1 MRVLRFSDRGP
12 AVQLLQLALERAGF
26 GPLARD
32 GAFGLRT
39 REALQRFQRSRGL
52 AADGVAGPR
61 THAAL
66 TPWYTGYLMHRV
78 RAGESY
84 WSVAQLYGADPGA
97 VELAN
102 SEWSAAQLPVGA
114 QIVVPLPFPVVPT
127 DVACGSALT
136 ALCLRGLCARY
147 PFLSCGSFGR
157 SVMGRPLWSLTMGTG
172 ENRVLYAA
180 AHHANEWITA
190 TLLLYFAETLAAA
203 FAKGEKLFGQSAAE
217 ILDYAQL
224 CLVPLVDPDGADL
237 VTGEL
242 RGGPRFEA
250 AAALAARWPSIP
262 FPEGWKANVLG
273 TDLNLQYPAEWETAR
288 QIKAA
293 AGVTGPAPANYV
305 GPYPLSAPESRALA
319 GLTRRFDPALVQ
331 AWHTQGEVIYWRFAD
346 YEIPGARDIAASFS
360 AVSGYA
366 AAETPRDASYAG
378 YRDWFIQDFRRPGF
392 TIEAGRGLNPL
403 PLADFDGIWERC
415 RGILT
420 LGALVT

>member
-127 DVACGSALT
+127 DVACGSALG
-136 ALCLRGLCARY
+136 CVSGL
-147 PFLSCGSFGR
+147 
-157 SVMGRPLWSLTMGTG
+157 PLETTMPTV
-172 ENRVLYAA
+172 E
-180 AHHANEWITA
+180 
-190 TLLLYFAETLAAA
+190 F
-203 FAKGEKLFGQSAAE
+203 
-217 ILDYAQL
+217 
-224 CLVPLVDPDGADL
+224 
-237 VTGEL
+237 
-242 RGGPRFEA
+242 
-250 AAALAARWPSIP
+250 
-262 FPEGWKANVLG
+262 
-273 TDLNLQYPAEWETAR
+273 
-288 QIKAA
+288 
-293 AGVTGPAPANYV
+293 GVTASPAGMP
-305 GPYPLSAPESRALA
+305 
-319 GLTRRFDPALVQ
+319 
-331 AWHTQGEVIYWRFAD
+331 
-346 YEIPGARDIAASFS
+346 
-360 AVSGYA
+360 
-366 AAETPRDASYAG
+366 
-378 YRDWFIQDFRRPGF
+378 
-392 TIEAGRGLNPL
+392 
-403 PLADFDGIWERC
+403 
-415 RGILT
+415 
-420 LGALVT
+420 

>member
-1 MRVLRFSDRGP
+1 
-12 AVQLLQLALERAGF
+12 
-26 GPLARD
+26 
-32 GAFGLRT
+32 
-39 REALQRFQRSRGL
+39 
-52 AADGVAGPR
+52 
-61 THAAL
+61 
-66 TPWYTGYLMHRV
+66 
-78 RAGESY
+78 
-84 WSVAQLYGADPGA
+84 
-97 VELAN
+97 
-102 SEWSAAQLPVGA
+102 
-114 QIVVPLPFPVVPT
+114 
-127 DVACGSALT
+127 
-136 ALCLRGLCARY
+136 
-147 PFLSCGSFGR
+147 
-157 SVMGRPLWSLTMGTG
+157 MGHPLWSLTMGAG